1 MSFLGGLLLDTL
13 YTNLDKANLIQGTM
27 ISAEWNAAQDN
38 LMWWFINAYFFLTY
52 AVPCIGAVVYF
63 QAIVR
68 KTQGNRYI
76 QGY

>member
-1 MSFLGGLLLDTL
+1 
-13 YTNLDKANLIQGTM
+13 M